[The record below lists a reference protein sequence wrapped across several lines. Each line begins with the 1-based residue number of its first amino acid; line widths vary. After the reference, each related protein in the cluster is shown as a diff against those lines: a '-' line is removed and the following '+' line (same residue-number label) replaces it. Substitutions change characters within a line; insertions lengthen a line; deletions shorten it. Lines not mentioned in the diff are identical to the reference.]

1 MSFFEEG
8 EVVESAGGPF
18 AGGKDGCKRGRR
30 AFWDR
35 GIRRVFFFLRIW
47 DFGELKVGEGR
58 LMYFFG

>member
-1 MSFFEEG
+1 MSVIEEG

-35 GIRRVFFFLRIW
+35 GIRRVFFFFFENLGFWR
-47 DFGELKVGEGR
+47 VEGGR
-58 LMYFFG
+58 R